1 MDTEVIQIASS
12 FTSTPIEPALRRALG
27 SSGVPDRL
35 RFAMYAQMNQAMLAP
50 DAQIAGTLVLLRVED
65 WLREALKS
73 EPVPGTDASV
83 PAVREILRARTDEF
97 VQQISALSRNGK
109 PVWFLACPSLGW
121 IAGKHK
127 LETVC
132 QTYTNLL
139 LARIRSIP
147 KVTALSSPTALSQ
160 DDFQDR
166 SADRLGQIPFTQEA
180 FDKLGEVL
188 GQQLA
193 KSTTR
198 MQPASSSP
206 QDGSTQL
213 STYLKGLQVE
223 VRLVPA
229 LAGDRAHIDRL
240 LRNAATFSLMG
251 EQRDL
256 TEANIDGYIASR
268 NCLLVSVSDRI
279 ADYGVSALV
288 AFRSETEKNALL
300 IHAFAVSC
308 AVLGKQVEYAIVS
321 ALTEFAAEGGLAT
334 LIFEYR
340 PSERNEEMLRF
351 LQSLAD
357 AGPGTTYVLPVS
369 ASKSRLQAV
378 AAAPEAW
385 TVKFEQKATERA
397 VTESVH

>member
-180 FDKLGEVL
+180 FDKLGKVL

-385 TVKFEQKATERA
+385 TVKFEQKASERA

>member
-1 MDTEVIQIASS
+1 MHTEFIQVASS
-12 FTSTPIEPALRRALG
+12 FTCSPVEPSLRHSLEN
-27 SSGVPDRL
+27 SGVPTPP
-35 RFAMYAQMNQAMLAP
+35 RFAMYAQMCQSLLAP
-50 DAQIAGTLVLLRVED
+50 DAQAAGTLVLLRLED
-65 WLREALKS
+65 WLRDTLKS
-73 EPVPGTDASV
+73 K
-83 PAVREILRARTDEF
+83 PAEMPPQAIREILRARTDEF
-97 VQQISALSRNGK
+97 VQQISTLSQNGK
-109 PVWFLACPSLGW
+109 PVWFLPCPSLGW
-121 IAGKHK
+121 ISGKHK

-139 LARIRSIP
+139 VARIRS
-147 KVTALSSPTALSQ
+147 VTQITTLPWPTSLSQ
-160 DDFQDR
+160 SEFQDR

-180 FDKLGEVL
+180 FDTLGELL

-198 MQPASSSP
+198 MQTAASSP

-213 STYLKGLQVE
+213 SAYLKGLRVE

-240 LRNAATFSLMG
+240 LRNAATFSLTG

-256 TEANIDGYIASR
+256 TEANIDAYLASG
-268 NCLLVSVSDRI
+268 NCLLVSVSDRL
-279 ADYGVSALV
+279 ADYGVTALV
-288 AFRSETEKNALL
+288 AFRAEAEKNVLS

-308 AVLGKQVEYAIVS
+308 SVSGKQVEYAVVS
-321 ALTEFAAEGGLAT
+321 ALTEFAAEHGLTT

-340 PSERNEEMLRF
+340 PSERNQEVLAF

-385 TVKFEQKATERA
+385 TVKFEQKASEGA
-397 VTESVH
+397 FTESVH

>member
-385 TVKFEQKATERA
+385 TVKFEQKASERA

>member
-213 STYLKGLQVE
+213 SPYLKGLQVE

-385 TVKFEQKATERA
+385 TVKFEQKASERA

>member
-385 TVKFEQKATERA
+385 TVKFEQKASGRA
-397 VTESVH
+397 VTGSVN